1 MYGVVG
7 KCIVVK
13 EQEEKE
19 EKEEK
24 ERAGKCLLKIRRQG
38 N

>member
-19 EKEEK
+19 EKE
-24 ERAGKCLLKIRRQG
+24 RAGKCLLKIRRQG